1 MGKSGSSVLPLH
13 FGHPPPYLFKRMVTL
28 GGILSNLIIEKFGTR
43 NLIEK
48 ISDPF
53 WFHSLSLAIGFDWNS
68 SGTTTTTLGALKEYF
83 LKNPGDV
90 VVLGGKGMKMSGISE
105 ETEKL
110 VSSGFIS
117 DQYARSLRSKAKSI
131 ARVDQNLLQDGF
143 DLYMQF
149 IVSDYS
155 GKWSIVQ
162 QGMNGREQMARRY
175 HWIYDR
181 SSDLLNDSRN
191 GLSAD
196 RIEPSVLDL
205 TTRKSEGNRRS
216 MVEIAG
222 ERPENLFNRFGYK
235 GQRTLDNFS
244 LDSRVLDL
252 NVRVDWRKLRSIYE
266 YLPENFEQLISIPGV
281 GKSTLRA
288 ISYLAEIVYGD
299 APSYTDPVKFSF
311 ALGGKDGI
319 PKPVNYQDY
328 DRCIEFYNEVLG
340 NLKHEN
346 RDLDLIARN
355 LSKISFLKTGRVA
368 TTSTRNLI

>member
-83 LKNPGDV
+83 LKNPGYV
-90 VVLGGKGMKMSGISE
+90 VVLGGKGMKMSAISE

-117 DQYARSLRSKAKSI
+117 DQYAMSLRSKAKSI

-162 QGMNGREQMARRY
+162 QGMNGRERMARRY

-191 GLSAD
+191 GLSAE

-205 TTRKSEGNRRS
+205 TTRKSENNRRS
-216 MVEIAG
+216 MVEIVG
-222 ERPENLFNRFGYK
+222 ERPENLFNKFGYK

-252 NVRVDWRKLRSIYE
+252 NVRIDWRKLRSIYE
-266 YLPENFEQLISIPGV
+266 YLPENFDQLISIPGV

-368 TTSTRNLI
+368 TSSKRSRI